1 MSRGGNLGV
10 LALTGCL
17 VCGLTACGGQEGAGD
32 GRVDVVSTS
41 YPLAYVA
48 EQVGG
53 DRVEVTNLT
62 PAGGDSH
69 GLELSPRDVV
79 TIEAADVVVHLS
91 GGLQPSVDEALD
103 QEEAGRLVDAA
114 GLADRPEDPHFWL
127 DPLRLAELAGQVSD
141 GLAAADPDHAGDYAA
156 AAERLTASLQELDDR
171 YREVLA
177 PCEGATLLA
186 SHEAFGYLADRYGL
200 RQIGVAGVDPH
211 VEVSPAR
218 LRRVADEVR
227 DTGARTVF
235 FEAAAGPGVAG
246 TLAAELGL
254 ATGVLHPVE
263 RVAEGETYPEL
274 MAQNLA
280 ALRDGLVC
288 DQSR

>member
-91 GGLQPSVDEALD
+91 GGLQPAVDEALD
-103 QEEAGRLVDAA
+103 QQEPGRLVDAA

-141 GLAAADPDHAGDYAA
+141 GLAAADPGHAGDYAA

-263 RVAEGETYPEL
+263 RVVEGETYPEL
-274 MAQNLA
+274 MASNLD
-280 ALRDGLVC
+280 ALRRGLVC
-288 DQSR
+288 S

>member
-1 MSRGGNLGV
+1 
-10 LALTGCL
+10 
-17 VCGLTACGGQEGAGD
+17 
-32 GRVDVVSTS
+32 VDVVSTS

-69 GLELSPRDVV
+69 GLERSPRDVV

-91 GGLQPSVDEALD
+91 GGLQPAVDEALD
-103 QEEAGRLVDAA
+103 QQEPGRLVDAA

-141 GLAAADPDHAGDYAA
+141 GLAAADPGHAGDYAA

-254 ATGVLHPVE
+254 ATGVLHPIE
-263 RVAEGETYPEL
+263 RVVEGETYPEL
-274 MAQNLA
+274 MASNLD
-280 ALRDGLVC
+280 ALRRGLVC
-288 DQSR
+288 S

>member
-1 MSRGGNLGV
+1 MSRGGNLCV

-17 VCGLTACGGQEGAGD
+17 VCGLTACGAQDGAGD

-103 QEEAGRLVDAA
+103 QQEPGRLVDAA

-263 RVAEGETYPEL
+263 RVAEGETYREL

>member
-1 MSRGGNLGV
+1 MSRGGNLCV

-17 VCGLTACGGQEGAGD
+17 VCGLTACGAQEGAGD

-103 QEEAGRLVDAA
+103 QQEPGRLVDAA

-263 RVAEGETYPEL
+263 RVAEGETYREL

>member
-1 MSRGGNLGV
+1 MSRGGTLGV

-17 VCGLTACGGQEGAGD
+17 VCGLTACGAEGGAAD
-32 GRVDVVSTS
+32 GRVEVVVTS

-48 EQVGG
+48 DEVGG

-62 PAGGDSH
+62 SAGGDSH

-79 TIEAADVVVHLS
+79 TLEAADVVVHLS
-91 GGLQPSVDEALD
+91 GGLQPAVDEALD
-103 QEEAGRLVDAA
+103 QQDPERLVDAA
-114 GLADRPEDPHFWL
+114 PLADRAEDPHFWL
-127 DPLRLAELAGQVSD
+127 DPVRLAGLADQVSD
-141 GLAAADPDHAGDYAA
+141 GLAAADPDHADEYAA
-156 AAERLTASLQELDDR
+156 GAERLTASLQELDAR

-227 DTGARTVF
+227 GTGARTVF

-254 ATGVLHPVE
+254 GTGVLHPVE
-263 RVAEGETYPEL
+263 RVADGETYPEL
-274 MAQNLA
+274 MAANLE
-280 ALRDGLVC
+280 ALRSGLVC
-288 DQSR
+288 A

>member
-1 MSRGGNLGV
+1 MSRGGNLCV

-103 QEEAGRLVDAA
+103 QQEPGRLVDAA

-263 RVAEGETYPEL
+263 RVAEGETYREL

>member
-1 MSRGGNLGV
+1 MNRGGTLGV

-17 VCGLTACGGQEGAGD
+17 VCGLTACGAEDRAAD
-32 GRVDVVSTS
+32 GRVEVVATS

-48 EQVGG
+48 DEVGG
-53 DRVEVTNLT
+53 DLVQVTNLT
-62 PAGGDSH
+62 PGGGDSH

-91 GGLQPSVDEALD
+91 GGLQPAVDETLD
-103 QEEAGRLVDAA
+103 QQDPERLVDAA
-114 GLADRPEDPHFWL
+114 PLADRAEDPHFWL
-127 DPLRLAELAGQVSD
+127 DPVRLAELADQVSD
-141 GLAAADPDHAGDYAA
+141 GLAAADPDHADEYAA
-156 AAERLTASLQELDDR
+156 GAERLTAALQELDDR

-254 ATGVLHPVE
+254 GTGVLHPVE
-263 RVAEGETYPEL
+263 RVADGETYPEL
-274 MAQNLA
+274 MAANLD
-280 ALRDGLVC
+280 ALRSGLVC
-288 DQSR
+288 A